1 MTIQEYGLKFN
12 QLSRY
17 GPHMVAD
24 SRAQMN
30 KFLYGV
36 LDLVKT
42 ECRNAILLGDMNI
55 SRIMT
60 HAHYVQGDKLRA
72 QAKENKKARTENYDY
87 SMQKSGGGN
96 RSQG

>member
-1 MTIQEYGLKFN
+1 
-12 QLSRY
+12 
-17 GPHMVAD
+17 MVAD
-24 SRAQMN
+24 SRAYRN
-30 KFLYGV
+30 IFLYGV
-36 LDLVKT
+36 SNLVKT
-42 ECRNAILLGDMNI
+42 KCRNTIVLGDMNI

-87 SMQKSGGGN
+87 SMQKSGCGN